1 MGCANFIGRFIR
13 VIGAGELIDLGNFY
27 PMGFLYPLGGQKMC
41 KFSIDSFLSF
51 LKEITAQT
59 EIK

>member
-13 VIGAGELIDLGNFY
+13 VIEAGELIDLGNFY

-41 KFSIDSFLSF
+41 KFSIDSFYHFSR
-51 LKEITAQT
+51 K
-59 EIK
+59 